1 MKNNKGVS
9 LIEIVFSVAI
19 IVLVLTGVAI
29 LIVNVTSVK
38 RKNDER
44 QIAVSLSQ
52 KLVENKILELKNA
65 DNSLN
70 FWLNNK
76 TNQSEAG
83 YLGYPGYKYTIE
95 YKNPN
100 DKTINCADAQA
111 ACQESCLF
119 IFTIK
124 WASLNPPDT
133 LSVERLFT
141 RSGL

>member
-9 LIEIVFSVAI
+9 LIEIVFSVAT
-19 IVLVLTGVAI
+19 IVLVLTGIAM

-52 KLVENKILELKNA
+52 KLVEDKILELKNA
-65 DNSLN
+65 DSSLN

-76 TNQSEAG
+76 TNQSETEC
-83 YLGYPGYKYTIE
+83 LGYSGYKYTIE
-95 YKNPN
+95 YITPGTVNELCN
-100 DKTINCADAQA
+100 S
-111 ACQESCLF
+111 QESCLF
-119 IFTIK
+119 VFTII
-124 WASLNPPDT
+124 WGNPGSPDT